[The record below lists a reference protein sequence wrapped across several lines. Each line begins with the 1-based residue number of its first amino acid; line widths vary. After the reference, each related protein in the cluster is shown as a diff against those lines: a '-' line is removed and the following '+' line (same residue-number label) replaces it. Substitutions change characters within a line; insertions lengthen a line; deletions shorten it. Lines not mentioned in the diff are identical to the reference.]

1 MNPALSAYGFL
12 ALAILSE
19 VTGSS
24 LLQKSE
30 QFSKTL
36 PTLGMAICFTA
47 AFFFLSQALKV
58 IPLAIAYAIWS
69 GVGIV
74 LTATIGFLVFRQALD
89 TWALFGMSL
98 IVLGTIVLNT
108 MSRSTVH

>member
-1 MNPALSAYGFL
+1 MNPPLAAYGFL
-12 ALAILSE
+12 ALAIVSE

-30 QFSKTL
+30 QFSKAL
-36 PTLGMAICFTA
+36 PTIGMAICFTA

-74 LTATIGFLVFRQALD
+74 LTAAVGVLVFRQALD
-89 TWALFGMSL
+89 LWAMVGMSL
-98 IVLGTIVLNT
+98 IVLGAIVLNT
-108 MSRSTVH
+108 MSRSAVH

>member
-1 MNPALSAYGFL
+1 MNPSLAAYGFL
-12 ALAILSE
+12 ALAIVSE

-24 LLQKSE
+24 LLLNSV
-30 QFSKTL
+30 QFTGAL
-36 PTLGMAICFTA
+36 PTFGMAFCFAA

-74 LTATIGFLVFRQALD
+74 LTAAIGFLVFRQALD

-108 MSRSTVH
+108 MSRSAVH

>member
-1 MNPALSAYGFL
+1 MNPSLAAYGFL
-12 ALAILSE
+12 ALAIVSE

-30 QFSKTL
+30 QFSRAL
-36 PTLGMAICFTA
+36 PTFAICFAA
-47 AFFFLSQALKV
+47 AFFFLAQALKV

>member
-30 QFSKTL
+30 QFSKAL

-74 LTATIGFLVFRQALD
+74 LTATIGFLIFRQTLD

>member
-1 MNPALSAYGFL
+1 MNPSLAAYGFL
-12 ALAILSE
+12 ALAIVTE

-24 LLQKSE
+24 LLQKSQ
-30 QFSKTL
+30 QFSKVL
-36 PTLGMAICFTA
+36 PTIGMVVCFIA

-74 LTATIGFLVFRQALD
+74 LTAAIGVLVFRQALD
-89 TWALFGMSL
+89 AWALFGIGL
-98 IVLGTIVLNT
+98 IVLGAIVLNT
-108 MSRSTVH
+108 LSRSAVH

>member
-1 MNPALSAYGFL
+1 MNPSLAAYGFL
-12 ALAILSE
+12 ALAIVSE

-24 LLQKSE
+24 LLQNSQ
-30 QFSKTL
+30 QFSKIL
-36 PTLGMAICFTA
+36 PTIGMILCFIA

-58 IPLAIAYAIWS
+58 IPLAIAYALWS

-74 LTATIGFLVFRQALD
+74 LTAVIGVLVFRQALD
-89 TWALFGMSL
+89 AWALVGMSL
-98 IVLGTIVLNT
+98 IVLGALVLNT

>member
-1 MNPALSAYGFL
+1 MNPSLTAYGFL
-12 ALAILSE
+12 ALAIVSE
-19 VTGSS
+19 VAGSS

-30 QFSKTL
+30 QFSKAL
-36 PTLGMAICFTA
+36 PTIAMVLCFIA

-74 LTATIGFLVFRQALD
+74 LTAAVGFLIFRQALD
-89 TWALFGMSL
+89 SWALFGMSL
-98 IVLGTIVLNT
+98 IVVGAIVLNT

>member
-1 MNPALSAYGFL
+1 MNPSLAAYSFL
-12 ALAILSE
+12 ALAIISE

-30 QFSKTL
+30 QFSKAL
-36 PTLGMAICFTA
+36 PTLGMAICFAA
-47 AFFFLSQALKV
+47 AFFFLSHALKI

-69 GVGIV
+69 SAGIV
-74 LTATIGFLVFRQALD
+74 LTAVIGFLVFRQALD

-98 IVLGTIVLNT
+98 IVLGGIVLNT

>member
-1 MNPALSAYGFL
+1 MNPSLAAYGFL
-12 ALAILSE
+12 ALAIVTE

-24 LLQKSE
+24 LLQKSQ
-30 QFSKTL
+30 QFSKAL
-36 PTLGMAICFTA
+36 PTIGMILCFVA

-74 LTATIGFLVFRQALD
+74 LTAIIGVLVFRQALD
-89 TWALFGMSL
+89 AWALFGMSL
-98 IVLGTIVLNT
+98 IVLGAVVLNT
-108 MSRSTVH
+108 LSRSTVH

>member
-1 MNPALSAYGFL
+1 MNPPLAAYGYL
-12 ALAILSE
+12 ALAIVSE

-30 QFSKTL
+30 QFSRAL
-36 PTLGMAICFTA
+36 PTFGMAICFAA
-47 AFFFLSQALKV
+47 AFFFLAQALKV

-89 TWALFGMSL
+89 TWAMVGMSL

>member
-1 MNPALSAYGFL
+1 MNPSLAAYGFL
-12 ALAILSE
+12 ALAIISE

-36 PTLGMAICFTA
+36 PTLGMAICFAA

-74 LTATIGFLVFRQALD
+74 LTAAIGFLIFRQSLD

-98 IVLGTIVLNT
+98 IVLGAIVLNT

>member
-1 MNPALSAYGFL
+1 MNPSLAAYGFL
-12 ALAILSE
+12 ALAIVSE

-24 LLQKSE
+24 LLQKSQ
-30 QFSKTL
+30 QFSKVL
-36 PTLGMAICFTA
+36 PTIGMILCFVA

-74 LTATIGFLVFRQALD
+74 LTAAIGFLVFRQALD
-89 TWALFGMSL
+89 MWALFGMSL
-98 IVLGTIVLNT
+98 IVLGAIVLNT
-108 MSRSTVH
+108 MSHSTVH